1 MIYGTETK
9 NGQILLL
16 AYDQANETLLG
27 SRYLG
32 FGQPYQMADFSTT
45 KDGGLIVLGS
55 TFITGRFA
63 RLALF
68 KLSKTD
74 LEMLVGGQI

>member
-1 MIYGTETK
+1 
-9 NGQILLL
+9 
-16 AYDQANETLLG
+16 
-27 SRYLG
+27 
-32 FGQPYQMADFSTT
+32 MADFSTT

-74 LEMLVGGQI
+74 LEMLVGGF